1 MKLTHTVLLAL
12 VFQLLILV
20 AQADG
25 FSSSKKQADLVEPME
40 QVKVEA
46 TPKPQALKKS
56 KDKKTNSKKAP
67 ADPLLA
73 VFNEVIAKYDSSSS
87 IESKIVRK
95 VKPALVG
102 KEKSYQGKIY
112 WSAKKF
118 RWETETPEKSLILSD
133 SDYVWNVNYPSAAF
147 PEDVQVSRSKLDPK
161 KEKALVMSS
170 FKNMQTEFEIEK
182 TEKLDSKIVFHMKE
196 KNKKG
201 IFEDFS
207 MIVDEKQ
214 KLISELSYTDD
225 VGNKTTIQ
233 LSETQFNSKLSQELF
248 QYKAPKGVKVQDL

>member
-1 MKLTHTVLLAL
+1 MKLKNTVLIAL
-12 VFQLLILV
+12 IFQLLILV

-25 FSSSKKQADLVEPME
+25 FSSSKKQADLVEPLE
-40 QVKVEA
+40 QVQVET
-46 TPKPQALKKS
+46 TPKPLVQKKS
-56 KDKKTNSKKAP
+56 KEKKVPAKKATV
-67 ADPLLA
+67 DPLQM

-87 IESKIVRK
+87 IESKIIRK

-102 KEKSYQGKIY
+102 KEKSYTGKIY
-112 WSAKKF
+112 WSEKKF
-118 RWETETPEKSLILSD
+118 RWETETPEKSFVLSD
-133 SDYVWNVNYPSAAF
+133 SEYVWNVNYPSVAF

-161 KEKALVMSS
+161 KEKALVLSS
-170 FKNMQTEFEIEK
+170 FKNIQTEFLIEK
-182 TEKLDSKIVFHMKE
+182 SEKQDSKIVFLMKE

-207 MIVDEKQ
+207 LVVDEKQ
-214 KLISELSYTDD
+214 KLISEISYTDD

-233 LSETQFNSKLSQELF
+233 LSETQFNSKLYQELF